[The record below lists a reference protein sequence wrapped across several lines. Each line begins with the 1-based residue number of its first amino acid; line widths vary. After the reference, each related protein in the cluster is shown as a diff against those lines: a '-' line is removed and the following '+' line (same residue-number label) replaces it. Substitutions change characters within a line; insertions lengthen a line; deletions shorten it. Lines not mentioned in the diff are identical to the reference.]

1 MSKSTRAIDETLLQ
15 AVEEIAERAGEVILG
30 FYSRDIA
37 VTRKADSSPVTEAD
51 EAAERAI
58 LPALAALTPEIPAVS
73 EEAVAKGQA
82 PDPATIARAGR
93 FWLVDPLDGTREYI
107 DRNGEFTV
115 NIALIES
122 GRPVLGV
129 VHLPALAATY
139 GGIAGKFAESK
150 RGGRR
155 QRITVRKIPQ
165 DGAIVLSSRSHG
177 DDTAMKSFL
186 GETKVESWRIA
197 GSALKFCQVAEGIAD
212 LYPRLGRTME
222 WDTAAGHAVVLGA
235 GGMVTRLDGGD
246 LTYGKANY
254 ENPHFV
260 ARGASQ

>member
-1 MSKSTRAIDETLLQ
+1 
-15 AVEEIAERAGEVILG
+15 
-30 FYSRDIA
+30 
-37 VTRKADSSPVTEAD
+37 
-51 EAAERAI
+51 
-58 LPALAALTPEIPAVS
+58 
-73 EEAVAKGQA
+73 
-82 PDPATIARAGR
+82 
-93 FWLVDPLDGTREYI
+93 VDPLDGTREYI
-107 DRNGEFTV
+107 NRNGEFTV

-129 VHLPALAATY
+129 VHLPALAVTY
-139 GGIAGKFAESK
+139 GGIAGKLAESK
-150 RGGRR
+150 RGGKR
-155 QRITVRKIPQ
+155 QRISVRKIPA

-177 DDTAMKSFL
+177 DDKAMKSFL
-186 GETKVESWRIA
+186 GESRVESWRIA

-235 GGMVTRLDGGD
+235 GGTVSRLDGGE

-260 ARGASQ
+260 ARGAM

>member
-1 MSKSTRAIDETLLQ
+1 MSTPTRTIDEALLR

-30 FYSRDIA
+30 FYGRDIA
-37 VTRKADSSPVTEAD
+37 VARKADASPVTEAD
-51 EAAERAI
+51 DAAERAI
-58 LPALAALTPEIPAVS
+58 LPALAALAPEIPAIS
-73 EEAVAKGQA
+73 EEAVSKGQA
-82 PDPATIARAGR
+82 PDAATIARAGR

-107 DRNGEFTV
+107 NRNGEFTV

-139 GGIAGKFAESK
+139 GGIAGKFAEAK
-150 RGGRR
+150 RGGKR
-155 QRITVRKIPQ
+155 QRIAVRKIPQ

-177 DDTAMKSFL
+177 DDTAMKNFL

-235 GGMVTRLDGGD
+235 GGVVTRLDGGE

-260 ARGASQ
+260 ARGAS

>member
-1 MSKSTRAIDETLLQ
+1 MSTPTRAIDEALLQ

-37 VTRKADSSPVTEAD
+37 VTRKADASPVTEAD

-58 LPALAALTPEIPAVS
+58 LPALAALTPEIPAIS
-73 EEAVAKGQA
+73 EEAVSKGQA
-82 PDPATIARAGR
+82 PDAATIARAGR

-107 DRNGEFTV
+107 NRNGEFTV

-129 VHLPALAATY
+129 VHLPALAVTY

-150 RGGRR
+150 RGGKR
-155 QRITVRKIPQ
+155 QRIAVRKIPQ

-177 DDTAMKSFL
+177 DEYGDEKLSRRNQGGKLAHRRQRAEILPGGGRHRRSLSATRPHHGVGYGCRTCSRARRRRRRDA
-186 GETKVESWRIA
+186 TRWR
-197 GSALKFCQVAEGIAD
+197 
-212 LYPRLGRTME
+212 RTHL
-222 WDTAAGHAVVLGA
+222 WQSKL
-235 GGMVTRLDGGD
+235 
-246 LTYGKANY
+246 
-254 ENPHFV
+254 
-260 ARGASQ
+260 

>member
-1 MSKSTRAIDETLLQ
+1 MKIPSIAIDETLLR
-15 AVEEIAERAGEVILG
+15 AVEEIAERAGAVILDH
-30 FYSRDIA
+30 YSRDIA
-37 VTRKADSSPVTEAD
+37 VARKADASPVTEAD

-58 LPALAALTPEIPAVS
+58 LPALQALTPQIPVVS
-73 EEAVAKGQA
+73 EEAVSKGQA
-82 PDPATIARAGR
+82 PDLAAIDHAGR

-107 DRNGEFTV
+107 SRNGEFTV
-115 NIALIES
+115 NIALIEA

-139 GGIAGKFAESK
+139 GGIAGNFAEMK
-150 RGGRR
+150 RGGQRR
-155 QRITVRKIPQ
+155 RIAVRKIPR

-177 DDTAMKSFL
+177 DDSAMKSFL
-186 GETKVESWRIA
+186 GETKVESWRVA

-235 GGMVTRLDGGD
+235 GGSVTQLDGGE
-246 LTYGKANY
+246 LLYGKKNY

-260 ARGASQ
+260 ARGAA

>member
-1 MSKSTRAIDETLLQ
+1 MKSPPFAIDEPLLR
-15 AVEEIAERAGEVILG
+15 AVEEIAERAGAVILEH
-30 FYSRDIA
+30 YSRDIA
-37 VTRKADSSPVTEAD
+37 VARKADASPVTEAD
-51 EAAERAI
+51 EAAERVI
-58 LPALAALTPEIPAVS
+58 LPALQALTPEIPAVS
-73 EEAVAKGQA
+73 EEAVSKGEA
-82 PDPATIARAGR
+82 PDPAAIAGASR

-107 DRNGEFTV
+107 KRNGEFTV
-115 NIALIES
+115 NIALIEA

-129 VHLPALAATY
+129 VHLPALSATY
-139 GGIAGKFAESK
+139 GGIVGGFAEMK
-150 RGGRR
+150 RSGQRR
-155 QRITVRKIPQ
+155 RIAVRRMPP

-186 GETKVESWRIA
+186 GDTKVEGWRVA

-235 GGMVTRLDGGD
+235 GGSVTRLDGGE
-246 LTYGKANY
+246 LRYGKENY

-260 ARGASQ
+260 ARGGA